1 MKIPTQYLIYLGA
14 AVVIGIVFSFGAISM
29 MSQPAPMQVPLT
41 TYQQPTPMLTAAPPP
56 PPAIPTLTPQMIEG
70 STAEQAMKAN
80 RSNDPYAPA
89 PAPVIVTTAP
99 LPTITPVA
107 TPSAEVTIDE
117 CDPAINPDGAQGM
130 ACVQKNMMDNI
141 RSAMQILGIFLIMA
155 GIGAIVFF
163 MMRLADPTGGG
174 GASTSLIMGGVMAI
188 VTGAIFLVI
197 GMIILN
203 ALSAAMI
210 APH

>member
-41 TYQQPTPMLTAAPPP
+41 TYQQPTPVYTAAPPP
-56 PPAIPTLTPQMIEG
+56 PPAIPTLTPQTIEG

-80 RSNDPYAPA
+80 RSSDPYAPA
-89 PAPVIVTTAP
+89 LAPVIVTTAP

-117 CDPAINPDGAQGM
+117 CDPAINPDGAKGM
-130 ACVQKNMMDNI
+130 VCVQKNMLANI
-141 RSAMQILGIFLIMA
+141 QGAMNILGICMIMA
-155 GIGAIVFF
+155 GVGGIMFF
-163 MMRLADPTGGG
+163 MIRMVDPMGGG
-174 GASTSLIMGGVMAI
+174 GASTSLIIGGMTAI
-188 VTGAIFLVI
+188 ITGAVFLMI
-197 GMIILN
+197 GMVILR
-203 ALSAAMI
+203 AMSAAMI

>member
-41 TYQQPTPMLTAAPPP
+41 TYQQPTPVYTAAPPP

-80 RSNDPYAPA
+80 RSNDPYAPSL
-89 PAPVIVTTAP
+89 APVIVTTAP
-99 LPTITPVA
+99 LPTITPVWTQLA
-107 TPSAEVTIDE
+107 TTTIDE
-117 CDPAINPDGAQGM
+117 CDPAINPDGAKGV
-130 ACVQKNMMDNI
+130 ACVQKNVMDNI
-141 RSAMQILGIFLIMA
+141 SGAMKIVGICLFMA
-155 GIGAIVFF
+155 GFAAIMFS
-163 MMRLADPTGGG
+163 MMKLVDPTEGG
-174 GASTSLIMGGVMAI
+174 GASASLLMGGVMAI
-188 VTGAIFLVI
+188 VTGAIFLII

>member
-14 AVVIGIVFSFGAISM
+14 AVVIGIVFSFGAIGM

-41 TYQQPTPMLTAAPPP
+41 TYQQPTPMFTAAPPP
-56 PPAIPTLTPQMIEG
+56 PPAIPTLTPQMIGG

-89 PAPVIVTTAP
+89 LVPVIVTTAP

-141 RSAMQILGIFLIMA
+141 SGAMQILGIAMVLA
-155 GIGAIVFF
+155 GVCGLMFSMIS
-163 MMRLADPTGGG
+163 MMDPTRGG
-174 GASTSLIMGGVMAI
+174 GASISLITGGVMAI
-188 VTGAIFLVI
+188 MVGGAILVI
-197 GMIILN
+197 GMIIIR

>member
-14 AVVIGIVFSFGAISM
+14 AVVIGIVFSFGAIGM

-41 TYQQPTPMLTAAPPP
+41 TYQQPTPVFTAAPPP

-89 PAPVIVTTAP
+89 LVPVIVTTAP
-99 LPTITPVA
+99 LPTITPIA
-107 TPSAEVTIDE
+107 TPGAEVTIDE

-130 ACVQKNMMDNI
+130 VCVQKNMMDTI
-141 RSAMQILGIFLIMA
+141 SGTMQILGLCLTAA
-155 GIGAIVFF
+155 GVGAIMFF
-163 MMRLADPTGGG
+163 MMRLMDPTGGG
-174 GASTSLIMGGVMAI
+174 GASTSLIMGGMISIIIGGV
-188 VTGAIFLVI
+188 FLMI
-197 GMIILN
+197 GMVIIR
-203 ALSAAMI
+203 AISAAMI